1 MDLSQPRRP
10 TASPQA
16 AGPLRRLLCPRSIA
30 FIGRAACAQAIRQ
43 CRQIGFEGEIW
54 PIHLSL
60 LKLEGL
66 NVYSS
71 VAALPAPPDAAFVA
85 VNCHTTIEVM
95 RSLAERR
102 AGGAVCYAS
111 GFAEAGV
118 AGRELQA
125 QLIQAAGDMPFF
137 GPNCHG
143 FLNYLDGVALWPE
156 QHGGVRH
163 TRGVAL
169 VTQSGN
175 IALNLTMQT
184 RALPLGYVVTL
195 GNQANITL
203 AHALEALLDDGRV
216 TAIGLHIEGIG
227 DPAHFF
233 RAATIARERR
243 VPLIALQSGRSEL
256 GASLAVSHTAS
267 LAGADEVASVFLSRC
282 GVARVHSLPAL
293 LETLKLLHVH
303 GPLNGR
309 NIASLSSSGGEA
321 ALIADSAAA
330 WNLHFRPFTPTQA
343 QHITRTL
350 PALATATNPLDYH
363 NFNWGDEVAL
373 RGIYAAVMQASFDL
387 TLLILDF
394 PRSDRCSPL
403 GFESAVRALC
413 AASSSAGA
421 RAAVVSTLQET
432 FPEDRARELL
442 GAGVAPLCGLDDALA
457 AIDAATR
464 VHELW
469 QSPVAF
475 TAPSLPA
482 EGSGH
487 SLSEW
492 ESKRLLARHGLRI
505 PRGEKV
511 NTVQGAVAAA
521 DAIGYPVALK
531 SVGPSIAHKTEIGG
545 VQLNLHD
552 AHNVRAAA
560 AQQLAALGAEL
571 LVEEMI
577 TDAVAELIIGIG
589 RDRVFGLYLLI
600 GAGGVLAELIAERC
614 ILLLPASPSEIRAA
628 IASLKVGKM
637 LCGYRGGDPGDE
649 EAAVAAAL
657 TIQQFAIE
665 QREWLLELDVNPLLV
680 RARGHG
686 AVAVDAMIRI
696 AGVRKS

>member
-1 MDLSQPRRP
+1 
-10 TASPQA
+10 
-16 AGPLRRLLCPRSIA
+16 
-30 FIGRAACAQAIRQ
+30 
-43 CRQIGFEGEIW
+43 
-54 PIHLSL
+54 
-60 LKLEGL
+60 
-66 NVYSS
+66 
-71 VAALPAPPDAAFVA
+71 
-85 VNCHTTIEVM
+85 
-95 RSLAERR
+95 
-102 AGGAVCYAS
+102 
-111 GFAEAGV
+111 
-118 AGRELQA
+118 
-125 QLIQAAGDMPFF
+125 
-137 GPNCHG
+137 
-143 FLNYLDGVALWPE
+143 
-156 QHGGVRH
+156 
-163 TRGVAL
+163 
-169 VTQSGN
+169 
-175 IALNLTMQT
+175 
-184 RALPLGYVVTL
+184 
-195 GNQANITL
+195 
-203 AHALEALLDDGRV
+203 
-216 TAIGLHIEGIG
+216 
-227 DPAHFF
+227 
-233 RAATIARERR
+233 
-243 VPLIALQSGRSEL
+243 
-256 GASLAVSHTAS
+256 
-267 LAGADEVASVFLSRC
+267 
-282 GVARVHSLPAL
+282 
-293 LETLKLLHVH
+293 
-303 GPLNGR
+303 
-309 NIASLSSSGGEA
+309 
-321 ALIADSAAA
+321 
-330 WNLHFRPFTPTQA
+330 
-343 QHITRTL
+343 
-350 PALATATNPLDYH
+350 
-363 NFNWGDEVAL
+363 
-373 RGIYAAVMQASFDL
+373 
-387 TLLILDF
+387 
-394 PRSDRCSPL
+394 
-403 GFESAVRALC
+403 
-413 AASSSAGA
+413 
-421 RAAVVSTLQET
+421 VVSTLQET